1 MQEYFE
7 VRSLTL
13 LVLSL
18 FLTGFLVSLF
28 FIECDNTGIVFVIDG
43 KTILSKSNFSS
54 TAKISDERTLR
65 IFLIQV
71 FSNLSWKLLLNES
84 FRLHEV
90 KNSEINFFV
99 RVADEKSLEILIN
112 EKEHFT
118 VTGVENVKQSSF
130 LVLLVYDFG
139 GLAGK

>member
-7 VRSLTL
+7 VRALTL

-28 FIECDNTGIVFVIDG
+28 LIEYSNMRKVFLVDG
-43 KTILSKSNFSS
+43 KTILSKSNFST
-54 TAKISDERTLR
+54 TAKISNEGTTR

-84 FRLHEV
+84 FQFHET
-90 KNSEINFFV
+90 KNREINFLV
-99 RVADEKSLEILIN
+99 RAVDERSLEILIN
-112 EKEHFT
+112 ENESFT
-118 VTGVENVKQSSF
+118 ITGIEDARQSLF
-130 LVLLVYDFG
+130 LVFFVYD
-139 GLAGK
+139 LENTAGK